1 MRSNQLSYPAIILLS
16 GCKGTTFLETTKIFR
31 ENIFYFADFSY
42 FCGVDIP
49 LTNNKRTKT
58 RMGKQRIDIEYPLT
72 TKSPNIIWEQI
83 SSAHGLER
91 WLADHVKEENGIFTF
106 TWGEPWTQQDIRQ
119 AHLIESVKHD
129 HIRLKWDYD
138 DDTDS
143 ESYWEMRIG
152 KSDLTHYLT
161 LFITDFAEDDD
172 ADGLKI
178 LWESNLDR
186 LHRASGL

>member
-1 MRSNQLSYPAIILLS
+1 
-16 GCKGTTFLETTKIFR
+16 
-31 ENIFYFADFSY
+31 
-42 FCGVDIP
+42 
-49 LTNNKRTKT
+49 
-58 RMGKQRIDIEYPLT
+58 MGKQRIDIEYPLT

-91 WLADHVKEENGIFTF
+91 WLADHVKEENGVFTF

-119 AHLIESVKHD
+119 AHLIESVKHA

-138 DDTDS
+138 EDTDS

>member
-1 MRSNQLSYPAIILLS
+1 
-16 GCKGTTFLETTKIFR
+16 
-31 ENIFYFADFSY
+31 
-42 FCGVDIP
+42 
-49 LTNNKRTKT
+49 
-58 RMGKQRIDIEYPLT
+58 MGKQRIDIEYPLT

-83 SSAHGLER
+83 SSAHGLKR
-91 WLADHVKEENGIFTF
+91 WLADYV
-106 TWGEPWTQQDIRQ
+106 WGEPWTQQDIRK
-119 AHLIESVKHD
+119 AHLIEYVKYD

-138 DDTDS
+138 DDMD
-143 ESYWEMRIG
+143 EDSYWEMRIG

-172 ADGLKI
+172 TDGLKI